1 MNMSESIEEMGP
13 VDYVLLEWSGSQPDG
28 SALPHL
34 LDIVDAGIIRIL
46 DIAFLSKDE
55 SGTLTALELS
65 DLDDSFGV
73 FDGAASGLL
82 SSEDLDEAAEA
93 MESGTSAALLV
104 WENRWAAPFATALR
118 KNGAQMIASGRI
130 PLQAMLAASEALA
143 KA

>member
-1 MNMSESIEEMGP
+1 
-13 VDYVLLEWSGSQPDG
+13 
-28 SALPHL
+28 
-34 LDIVDAGIIRIL
+34 
-46 DIAFLSKDE
+46 
-55 SGTLTALELS
+55 
-65 DLDDSFGV
+65 V

-130 PLQAMLAASEALA
+130 PLQAILAASEALA